1 MRGAVDLG
9 ETSLRQRGRSTSLF
23 VRNLLLQAEGQGVSL
38 RTDISLLDDQFRAR
52 TACEHHHL
60 TQVALRS
67 QIKAIRTQLGD
78 DKPITVS
85 CYFGR
90 MAARAGA
97 NPSASSPPAA
107 A

>member
-1 MRGAVDLG
+1 VRAAVDLG
-9 ETSLRQRGRSTSLF
+9 ETSPRCSTSLF

-38 RTDISLLDDQFRAR
+38 RTDISLLDDQFRAHA
-52 TACEHHHL
+52 ACERL

-85 CYFGR
+85 CNFGR
-90 MAARAGA
+90 MAARMGA